1 MSFLARFAS
10 EVSPCSFLATM
21 PDRSLQQMSSGEIVR
36 AQTSYDNI
44 DYGME
49 YSGTTSDATINE
61 NENENKENNDET
73 K

>member
-1 MSFLARFAS
+1 
-10 EVSPCSFLATM
+10 M
-21 PDRSLQQMSSGEIVR
+21 PNRSLQQMSSGEIVR

-61 NENENKENNDET
+61 NENENNENNDKT